1 VVVER
6 SLKKLNRII
15 IRRGTVVILALIA
28 ALGVS
33 VLSASAGSAKPTAG
47 KLIVIITPS
56 HTNPFFASEAAI
68 ANKEAKKLGYSTLV
82 LSHNDDPNLQ
92 SQQIDL
98 AISRHA
104 AAVVLDN
111 AGADATITAVKK
123 AKTAG
128 VPVFLIDREIN
139 KSGLAVAQLVSNNFQ
154 GAVLGA
160 TYFAKKMGAKG
171 DYAELTGKASDT
183 NAGVRSKGY
192 HSVLDPL
199 KGMKLVAKQTA
210 NWDQTQAFNVTQ
222 TMLQAHP
229 KIKGIISGN
238 DTMAVGAQAALKAS
252 HRTDVVVI
260 GLDGSP
266 DAVTSI
272 LRGGMEATVLQP
284 IADFSKLAVD
294 EADKYIK
301 TGKTGKPEK
310 QLLPCY
316 LITTANAKK
325 VHNFVLA
332 GV

>member
-1 VVVER
+1 MR
-6 SLKKLNRII
+6 HI
-15 IRRGTVVILALIA
+15 IRRKAITALVLALALLGTA
-28 ALGVS
+28 AVGATTV
-33 VLSASAGSAKPTAG
+33 SAKTTAS

-56 HTNPFFASEAAI
+56 HTNPFFAAEAQI
-68 ANKEAKKLGYSTLV
+68 ANKEARKLGYSTLV

-104 AAVVLDN
+104 AAVILDN
-111 AGADATITAVKK
+111 AGADATIAAVAKAKK
-123 AKTAG
+123 AR

-139 KSGLAVAQLVSNNFQ
+139 KSGLAKAQLVSNNFQ

-160 TYFAKKMGAKG
+160 TYFAKLMGAQG
-171 DYAELTGKASDT
+171 NYAELTGKASDT

-199 KGMKLVAKQTA
+199 KGLKLVAKQTA

-229 KIKGIISGN
+229 DIKGIISGN
-238 DTMAVGAQAALKAS
+238 DTMALGAVAALKGA
-252 HRTDVVVI
+252 HKTNIIVV

-266 DAVTSI
+266 DAVSSI
-272 LRGGMEATVLQP
+272 LHGGMKATVLQP

-294 EADKYIK
+294 EANKYIK
-301 TGKTGKPEK
+301 TGKTGKSEK

-316 LITTANAKK
+316 LITKANAKK

-332 GV
+332 K